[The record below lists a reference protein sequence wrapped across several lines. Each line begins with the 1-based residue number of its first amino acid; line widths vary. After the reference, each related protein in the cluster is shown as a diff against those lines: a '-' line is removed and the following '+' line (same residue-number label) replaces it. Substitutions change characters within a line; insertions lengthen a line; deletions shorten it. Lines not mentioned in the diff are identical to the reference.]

1 MIDLLKVRKNKFIYF
16 SLKLFF
22 LALVSYSFALVA
34 HSFFSNLRI
43 ELLAG
48 VMMTFS
54 YTLFCTFYAAWV
66 SYCLKSKVEYPEEDY
81 NDLNFTL
88 SLLSGIIPLLGFFSM
103 LFYRVVDGYTT
114 PSFMSHYLF
123 PY

>member
-1 MIDLLKVRKNKFIYF
+1 MLFYFLASITDDSYIFIFVEKYSSDKGVILIFNLFVFGPLSMIALLKVRKNKFIYF

-48 VMMTFS
+48 IMMTFS

-66 SYCLKSKVEYPEEDY
+66 
-81 NDLNFTL
+81 
-88 SLLSGIIPLLGFFSM
+88 
-103 LFYRVVDGYTT
+103 
-114 PSFMSHYLF
+114 
-123 PY
+123 